1 MKVKKKKNKEL
12 ESLSKAIR
20 NISEK
25 KDIIIEIM
33 NSSKAFSYTIGR
45 SIDWYKYLGKLV
57 VSIKSK
63 CTANYYLAIPLLNTG
78 SIESWVFMYQNLFW
92 NFHSSTSVILSTWK
106 LPTWPSMTHSND

>member
-1 MKVKKKKNKEL
+1 MKVKKKTQRTR
-12 ESLSKAIR
+12 ESIKSNQKYFG
-20 NISEK
+20 K

-92 NFHSSTSVILSTWK
+92 NFHSSTSVIVSTWK

>member
-1 MKVKKKKNKEL
+1 MKVKKKKQRTR
-12 ESLSKAIR
+12 ESIKSNQKYFG
-20 NISEK
+20 K

-92 NFHSSTSVILSTWK
+92 NFHSSTSVIVSTWK